1 MKWDEIGE
9 IRCSV
14 ARTLSVL
21 GDRWTLLVVRD
32 AFLGVRRFED
42 FQRDLGLTR
51 HLLADRLRK
60 LVEHGIFERVA
71 YQEKP
76 TRCEYRLTEKGI
88 DLYPIL
94 LSIVRWGDNWMADA
108 TGPPML
114 YVHRGCGEVTMPTLH
129 CPDCGEPVGARDIIA
144 RPTPGA
150 PSVVDGTS
158 DGAVDRTAGRADD
171 READR

>member
-1 MKWDEIGE
+1 MKWDEIGG

-71 YQEKP
+71 
-76 TRCEYRLTEKGI
+76 
-88 DLYPIL
+88 
-94 LSIVRWGDNWMADA
+94 
-108 TGPPML
+108 
-114 YVHRGCGEVTMPTLH
+114 
-129 CPDCGEPVGARDIIA
+129 
-144 RPTPGA
+144 
-150 PSVVDGTS
+150 
-158 DGAVDRTAGRADD
+158 
-171 READR
+171 